1 MNLRYRQIIL
11 RSLRILWRHKLRSG
25 LVVTS
30 AALGVAGVVCPV
42 NYGAGGATQLLDQ
55 VRRMGTNV
63 LIITPVEDKA
73 VAGRARTGGLVT
85 TLVDRDLLAIQREA
99 TGLTQSS
106 GLVTGSFWIKA
117 GDLSKNATVVGCEP
131 DYFAIKNWPAAS
143 GLLFNAS
150 QERGVARVVELGHTA
165 ALELFGEES
174 PLGRRLMINRV
185 PFTVAGVLTERGQG
199 LDVSNEDSQLYVP
212 LRTAMHR
219 LMNLDHFSSIV
230 IEVGDLRQMDEA
242 SVQIRSLLHALHR
255 IREGQVD
262 DFQIQNQKTLLETQR
277 AAAARL
283 DFLLRWIGG
292 STLAVSGLGILGI
305 TWIAIK
311 ERTRDLATCRALGAT
326 AADVF
331 FQIWFESIVLAL
343 LGGFL
348 GLAVSWPGSRWIAR
362 SAGLPFIFS
371 GQTAAFSLAVAAG
384 LNLAFSL
391 LPSRKAAHLHPIEAL
406 RHE

>member
-1 MNLRYRQIIL
+1 MNLRYKQIIV
-11 RSLRILWRHKLRSG
+11 RSLRSMWRYRLRSG
-25 LVVTS
+25 LIVTS

-42 NYGAGGATQLLDQ
+42 NYGEGGAKQLLDQ

-63 LIITPVEDKA
+63 LIITPLEDKA

-85 TLVDRDLLAIQREA
+85 TLVDRDLLAIQRDV
-99 TGLTQSS
+99 TGLTRSS
-106 GLVTGSFWIKA
+106 GLVTGSFWIKT
-117 GDLSKNATVVGCEP
+117 GDLSKNAAVVGCEP
-131 DYFAIKNWPAAS
+131 DFFAIKNWPAAT
-143 GLLFNAS
+143 GLLFTQS
-150 QERGVARVVELGHTA
+150 QERSMARVVLLGHTA
-165 ALELFGEES
+165 ALDLFGEES
-174 PLGRRLMINRV
+174 PVGRLLMINRV
-185 PFTVAGVLTERGQG
+185 PFIVAGVLTERGQG

-219 LMNLDHFSSIV
+219 LMNLDHFSSIM
-230 IEVGDLRQMDEA
+230 IEVEDLREMDQA
-242 SVQIRSLLHALHR
+242 SGQIRSLLHLLHR
-255 IREGQVD
+255 TREAQAD

-283 DFLLRWIGG
+283 EFLLGWTGA
-292 STLAVSGLGILGI
+292 SAVAVSGLGILGI

-331 FQIWFESIVLAL
+331 FQVWFESTILAV
-343 LGGFL
+343 LGGLL

-362 SAGLPFIFS
+362 SAALPFVFS
-371 GQTAAFSLAVAAG
+371 GQTAALSLTAAVC

-391 LPSRKAAHLHPIEAL
+391 LPSRRAARLLPLEAL

>member
-1 MNLRYRQIIL
+1 MNLRYRQIIV
-11 RSLRILWRHKLRSG
+11 RSLRIMWRYRLRSG
-25 LVVTS
+25 LIVTS

-42 NYGAGGATQLLDQ
+42 NYGEGGAKQLLDQ

-85 TLVDRDLLAIQREA
+85 TLVDRDLLAIQRDI
-99 TGLTQSS
+99 TGLTRSS

-117 GDLSKNATVVGCEP
+117 GDLSKNAAVVGCEP
-131 DYFAIKNWPAAS
+131 DFFAIKNWAVAT
-143 GLLFNAS
+143 GLLFNQS
-150 QERGVARVVELGHTA
+150 QERSMARVVVLGHTA
-165 ALELFGEES
+165 ALDLFGEEF
-174 PLGRRLMINRV
+174 PVGRPLMINRV
-185 PFTVAGVLTERGQG
+185 PFVVAGVLTERGQG

-219 LMNLDHFSSIV
+219 LMNLDHFSSIT
-230 IEVGDLRQMDEA
+230 IEVEDLREMDEA
-242 SVQIRSLLHALHR
+242 SGQIRSRLHLLHR
-255 IREGQVD
+255 IREGQAD

-283 DFLLRWIGG
+283 EFLLGWTGA
-292 STLAVSGLGILGI
+292 SALAVSGLGILGI

-331 FQIWFESIVLAL
+331 FQVWFESTVLAL
-343 LGGFL
+343 VGSLL

-362 SAGLPFIFS
+362 SAGLPFVFS
-371 GQTAAFSLAVAAG
+371 GQTAALSLAAAAC
-384 LNLAFSL
+384 LNLVFSL
-391 LPSRKAAHLHPIEAL
+391 LPSRRAARLHPIEAL

>member
-1 MNLRYRQIIL
+1 MNLRYRQIIV
-11 RSLRILWRHKLRSG
+11 RSLRSISRYRLRSG
-25 LVVTS
+25 LIVTS

-42 NYGAGGATQLLDQ
+42 NYGEGGAKQLLDQ

-85 TLVDRDLLAIQREA
+85 TLVDRDLLAIRRDL
-99 TGLTQSS
+99 TGLTRSS

-117 GDLSKNATVVGCEP
+117 GDLSKNAAVVGCEP
-131 DYFAIKNWPAAS
+131 DFFAIKSWPAAT
-143 GLLFNAS
+143 GLLFSQS
-150 QERGVARVVELGHTA
+150 QERSMARVVLLGHTA
-165 ALELFGEES
+165 ALDLFGEES
-174 PLGRRLMINRV
+174 PVGRRLMINRV
-185 PFTVAGVLTERGQG
+185 PFIVAGVLTERGQG

-219 LMNLDHFSSIV
+219 LMNLDHFSSIT
-230 IEVGDLRQMDEA
+230 IEVEDLRQMDQA
-242 SVQIRSLLHALHR
+242 SGQIQSLLHQLHR
-255 IREGQVD
+255 IREGQAV
-262 DFQIQNQKTLLETQR
+262 DFQIQNQKTLLETQQ

-283 DFLLRWIGG
+283 EFLLGWTGA
-292 STLAVSGLGILGI
+292 SALAVSGLGILGI

-331 FQIWFESIVLAL
+331 FQVWFESTVLAL
-343 LGGFL
+343 LGGLL

-362 SAGLPFIFS
+362 SAGLPFVFS
-371 GQTAAFSLAVAAG
+371 AQTAALSLTAAAC

-391 LPSRKAAHLHPIEAL
+391 LPSRRAARLHPIEAL
-406 RHE
+406 RYE

>member
-1 MNLRYRQIIL
+1 MKLRYRQIIV
-11 RSLRILWRHKLRSG
+11 RSLRVMWRYRLRSG
-25 LVVTS
+25 LIVIS

-42 NYGAGGATQLLDQ
+42 NYGEGGAKQLLDQ

-85 TLVDRDLLAIQREA
+85 TLVDRDLLAIQRDV
-99 TGLTQSS
+99 TGLTRSS
-106 GLVTGSFWIKA
+106 GLVTGSLWIKA
-117 GDLSKNATVVGCEP
+117 GDLSKNAAVVGCEP
-131 DYFAIKNWPAAS
+131 DFFAIKGWPAGT
-143 GLLFNAS
+143 GLLFTQS
-150 QERGVARVVELGHTA
+150 QERSMARVVLLGHTA
-165 ALELFGEES
+165 ALDLFGEES
-174 PLGRRLMINRV
+174 PVGRPLMINRV
-185 PFTVAGVLTERGQG
+185 PFIVAGVLTERGQG

-219 LMNLDHFSSIV
+219 LMNLDHFSSIT
-230 IEVGDLRQMDEA
+230 IEVEDLREMDEA
-242 SVQIRSLLHALHR
+242 SGQIQSLLHLLHR
-255 IREGQVD
+255 IRGGQAD

-283 DFLLRWIGG
+283 EFLLGWTGG
-292 STLAVSGLGILGI
+292 SALAVSGLGILGI

-331 FQIWFESIVLAL
+331 FQVWFESTVLAL
-343 LGGFL
+343 LGGLL

-362 SAGLPFIFS
+362 SAGLPFVFN
-371 GQTAAFSLAVAAG
+371 GQTAALSLAAAAC

-391 LPSRKAAHLHPIEAL
+391 LPSRRAARLHPIEAL